1 MRPASNDVR
10 RHLEEHELVDFLDDA
25 LPPGRRTHLE
35 QCEACRD
42 RAESLAHILARAADA
57 EIPEPPP
64 EFWDR
69 FSTRIREAVA
79 KEAPEPALPTT
90 WFRWAG
96 LASAAVLVL
105 ALVLSQPGG
114 RAPRPSDLAP
124 LQNGSTSAPTSAGMT
139 DAGIDL
145 ETDEAWALVRSA
157 ADGLRLEDVH
167 AAGIDAG
174 PGSANRAAASLSD
187 SERLELAQLLDDE
200 IKGRARSEPFQ

>member
-1 MRPASNDVR
+1 MRPASSDVR
-10 RHLEEHELVDFLDDA
+10 RHLEAHELVDFLDEA
-25 LPPGRRTHLE
+25 LPHERRTHLE
-35 QCEACRD
+35 RCDACRS
-42 RAESLAHILARAADA
+42 RAEGLAHILTRAADS

-64 EFWDR
+64 EFWDQL
-69 FSTRIREAVA
+69 STRIREAVA
-79 KEAPEPALPTT
+79 REASEPAPTT

-105 ALVLSQPGG
+105 ALVLSRPDG
-114 RAPRPSDLAP
+114 RAPLPSDLVP
-124 LQNGSTSAPTSAGMT
+124 LQNGSTSAPTGAGMT
-139 DAGIDL
+139 DAGIDV
-145 ETDEAWALVRSA
+145 ETDEAWALVRSV

-174 PGSANRAAASLSD
+174 PGSANRAAAALSD